1 MTERETYFEAAR
13 TWADE
18 QRSASRRALRLAWA
32 IAALAGAAAIAL
44 SIAIAVMMPLKS
56 VQPYVVTVDRQT
68 GNVQLASVPTTG
80 VLSQNEAV
88 IQAHVANYVRSRETF
103 DETDLPI
110 QYRRVQLLS
119 APAVARAYVKFMSSD
134 NPQSP
139 LRTLARGDTL
149 AVAIKSVSI
158 LSQGVA
164 LVRFDVTRAT
174 AANASQSSSS
184 YVAAVS
190 YGFSGRPLR
199 MGDRFDN
206 PLGFQV
212 TRYRRDAEGSA
223 P

>member
-13 TWADE
+13 SWADE
-18 QRSASRRALRLAWA
+18 QRGAARRSLRLAWG
-32 IAALAGAAAIAL
+32 IAALAGAATIAL

-56 VQPYVVTVDRQT
+56 TEPYVVTVDRQT
-68 GNVQLASVPTTG
+68 GAVEVARVPSAG
-80 VLSQNEAV
+80 ELSQNEAL
-88 IQAHVANYVRSRETF
+88 IQAHVANYVRARETF

-110 QYRRVQLLS
+110 LYRRVQLLS
-119 APAVARAYVKFMSSD
+119 APAVARSYVKFMSSD

-139 LRTLARGDTL
+139 LRTLAKGDML
-149 AVAIKSVSI
+149 AVTIKSVSTV
-158 LSQGVA
+158 SQGVA
-164 LVRFDVTRAT
+164 LVRFDVTRTT
-174 AANASQSSSS
+174 AAGATQSSAS
-184 YVAAVS
+184 YVSAVS

-199 MGDRFDN
+199 MDDRFDN